1 MRTIPP
7 YQSWLPGSIF
17 TGSATE
23 SVVKRNVMS
32 KLKLAIVI
40 GSIRPNRFGG
50 HAAQWIE
57 EVARRRGDFEVEFID
72 LKDYPMPLFAE
83 EASPLYA
90 PSKDEVARRWQ
101 KKVGEFDAFIFTAA
115 EYNRGPTAVLKNA
128 LDYAYAEW
136 GNKPVAFVGYGGVG
150 GARAV
155 EQLRLHAIELQMAP
169 IRSAVHILFPDY
181 LAVIKGGKPLSELEH
196 LPSRCSISWHGG
208 PQPSK
213 QRARRVCAR
222 LPRRRNP
229 MQRRRIRRDPA
240 PGQGAGLVF
249 AAFKTESSTLGTAA
263 VASTTRTA
271 TAMSSS

>member
-1 MRTIPP
+1 
-7 YQSWLPGSIF
+7 
-17 TGSATE
+17 
-23 SVVKRNVMS
+23 MS
-32 KLKLAIVI
+32 KPKLAIVI

-57 EVARRRGDFEVEFID
+57 EIARRRTDFDVELID

-90 PSKDEVARRWQ
+90 PSKNEVAQRWQ

-136 GNKPVAFVGYGGVG
+136 SNKPVAFVGYGGVG

-155 EQLRLHAIELQMAP
+155 EQLRLHAIEVQMAP

-181 LAVIKGGKPLSELEH
+181 LAVVKDGKKLGDLDH
-196 LPSRCSISWHGG
+196 LN
-208 PQPSK
+208 QA
-213 QRARRVCAR
+213 ARQMLDQLAWW
-222 LPRRRNP
+222 
-229 MQRRRIRRDPA
+229 
-240 PGQGAGLVF
+240 
-249 AAFKTESSTLGTAA
+249 TAA
-263 VASTTRTA
+263 LKAAREKSLRQA
-271 TAMSSS
+271 A